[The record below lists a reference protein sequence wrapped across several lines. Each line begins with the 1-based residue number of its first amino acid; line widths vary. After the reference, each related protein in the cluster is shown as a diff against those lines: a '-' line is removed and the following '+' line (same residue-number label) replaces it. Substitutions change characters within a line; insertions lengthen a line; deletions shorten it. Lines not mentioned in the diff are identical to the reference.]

1 MKLSQYAEK
10 VGIHYRTAYRWF
22 KAGEIK
28 GYQLPTGTIIITE
41 DEQEAGK
48 NRKVVI
54 YARVSSSE
62 MRSNLDRQVDRLIN
76 YCNAKGWKVTSI
88 VKEIGS
94 GVNDKRPKLNK
105 LLKDETITTIVVEH
119 KDRLTRFGFNYIATL
134 LARQNVELEVVN
146 PNHNDKD
153 DLVADL
159 IAIIY
164 SFSARLY
171 GQRRA
176 KRKTER
182 IKIELEK
189 EDE

>member
-41 DEQEAGK
+41 GEQEADK

-76 YCNAKGWKVTSI
+76 YCNAKGWKVASI

-134 LARQNVELEVVN
+134 LTRQNVELEVVN

-159 IAIIY
+159 VAIIY